1 MLQNRYKTMNG
12 QTGVSAAAAADG
24 LRRTPEPLEV
34 ASSAAA
40 PPPRRS
46 VSVNHLARQLQSHTR
61 VSPQVMVT
69 PSKQFNHNNNRP
81 FSYLSPQVTEHLV
94 AGAAS
99 DEDEGLG
106 IDAAYKPR
114 QVSFSNKY
122 RQVLFNED
130 DYPKARYED
139 DLPVRNGY
147 EEDYSKKRY
156 DDEYPKKRYDDD
168 LPKKRLDEE
177 LTPKK
182 RYDDVPLKKY
192 EFGQRV
198 SSSSGGG
205 GGGRYTSDHSSRDVV
220 DSGIENDHP
229 KYRTRTSERTS
240 SRVSERTPSK
250 VSTLRRESAGR
261 ESPAMPSARL
271 VQQASKGGS
280 PRRRSLSILDE
291 QEAMENDRDNNNR
304 TKTLETKE
312 KKKRKLRLKNFFIRD
327 KNKNNSSNEEQK
339 EVKTSTLKRAIIR
352 TKSSHDPSDTD
363 QASCD
368 ELKPLP
374 QQPARSSSSSQQQH
388 QQRRP
393 VKRSSSMHATHAP
406 PPAPSSRR
414 AASRSGSSVLDAP
427 KLSWFKTVDR
437 FTFRTNKNNNNNTKG
452 NEVHVQRRHRRAY
465 DDTDPESAPEPATTL
480 ERRHFKPRQKP
491 SSGSSSGGPSGA
503 RRGVQQRQN
512 RLLANSSEES
522 ENDPKPMYLHN
533 AAVGDIPGRFGPR
546 RTVSR
551 EELAAAAHKPTRNL
565 SRSFSVLA
573 PWRPSRYQ
581 GNPEIYYQNEGSE
594 RFLTKPPR
602 GPNRMT
608 ASIESLGG
616 SGSSLERGRTPKY
629 KSRTNVNGL

>member
-12 QTGVSAAAAADG
+12 GGGVSVSATPDS
-24 LRRTPEPLEV
+24 LRRTPEPLE
-34 ASSAAA
+34 AA

-46 VSVNHLARQLQSHTR
+46 VSVNHLARQLQNHTR

-94 AGAAS
+94 NAS
-99 DEDEGLG
+99 DEDEGLE

-130 DYPKARYED
+130 DYPKTRYEN
-139 DLPVRNGY
+139 DLPIRNSY
-147 EEDYSKKRY
+147 E
-156 DDEYPKKRYDDD
+156 DEFPKKRYDDD
-168 LPKKRLDEE
+168 YPKKKLDEDLTPKKRYEE
-177 LTPKK
+177 DLTPKK
-182 RYDDVPLKKY
+182 RYDDDPPRKKY

-198 SSSSGGG
+198 NLSSHQ
-205 GGGRYTSDHSSRDVV
+205 RYASDHNSRDVV

-229 KYRTRTSERTS
+229 KHRTRTSERSERTS
-240 SRVSERTPSK
+240 SRVSERTPSR
-250 VSTLRRESAGR
+250 VSTLRRETGR

-271 VQQASKGGS
+271 VQQASKSSS

-291 QEAMENDRDNNNR
+291 DTQVNDQDNNR
-304 TKTLETKE
+304 TKTLEKD

-327 KNKNNSSNEEQK
+327 KNKNNEEPK
-339 EVKTSTLKRAIIR
+339 EVKSSTLKRPVIR
-352 TKSSHDPSDTD
+352 TKSAHDPSDTD

-374 QQPARSSSSSQQQH
+374 QQSRSSG
-388 QQRRP
+388 QRRP
-393 VKRSSSMHATHAP
+393 VKRSSSMHTTHAP

-414 AASRSGSSVLDAP
+414 SASRSGSSVLDAP

-437 FTFRTNKNNNNNTKG
+437 FTFRTKKPQPAPQQQHQSSSSSSNGKVDNLHHH
-452 NEVHVQRRHRRAY
+452 EAPPRRFRRPF
-465 DDTDPESAPEPATTL
+465 DDTDPESAPEPATL
-480 ERRHFKPRQKP
+480 ERRHFKPRHQKP

-512 RLLANSSEES
+512 RLANSSEES

-551 EELAAAAHKPTRNL
+551 EELAAHKPTKHL

-594 RFLTKPPR
+594 RYHTKPPR
-602 GPNRMT
+602 GPSNRMT